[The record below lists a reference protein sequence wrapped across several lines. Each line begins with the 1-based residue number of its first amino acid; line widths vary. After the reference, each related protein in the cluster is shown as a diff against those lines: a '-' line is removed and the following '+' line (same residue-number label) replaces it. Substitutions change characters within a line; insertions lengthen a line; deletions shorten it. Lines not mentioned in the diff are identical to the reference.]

1 MSHQKMSFAM
11 SDARRW
17 KGLSSV
23 VAFKSTLLHVRFG
36 AVAGMICASKQL
48 FTMSLLLY
56 IQAVKYRPERR
67 NIYHPKGPNNLD
79 TRLGS

>member
-36 AVAGMICASKQL
+36 AVAGRI
-48 FTMSLLLY
+48 
-56 IQAVKYRPERR
+56 
-67 NIYHPKGPNNLD
+67 
-79 TRLGS
+79 